1 MTTHTVK
8 SWSYLFQAI
17 KSGAKKHDI
26 RDMRDRNYKVGDI
39 LILQEFDQ
47 TIGQYT
53 GDEMPLE
60 ITYITDRNTPCA
72 FSSSV
77 LDRDFGI
84 LTLQP
89 VEKNHG

>member
-17 KSGAKKHDI
+17 KLGMKKHDI
-26 RDMRDRNYKVGDI
+26 RDTRDRNYNIGDTII
-39 LILQEFDQ
+39 LREFDQ
-47 TIGQYT
+47 TKGMYT
-53 GDEMPLE
+53 GDELTCS

-77 LDRDFGI
+77 LDRDFCI
-84 LTLQP
+84 LTIQP
-89 VEKNHG
+89 IND